1 MENLQKELKEKESKL
16 QQIVQNNQDHKETN
30 CTEVL
35 QKDID
40 KLKSEQQNKDHEY
53 QKVKSTNEELNTF
66 NHIFD
71 IKQIKLGIKQRAE

>member
-16 QQIVQNNQDHKETN
+16 QQIVQNNQDHNETK

-40 KLKSEQQNKDHEY
+40 KLKSE
-53 QKVKSTNEELNTF
+53 
-66 NHIFD
+66 
-71 IKQIKLGIKQRAE
+71 